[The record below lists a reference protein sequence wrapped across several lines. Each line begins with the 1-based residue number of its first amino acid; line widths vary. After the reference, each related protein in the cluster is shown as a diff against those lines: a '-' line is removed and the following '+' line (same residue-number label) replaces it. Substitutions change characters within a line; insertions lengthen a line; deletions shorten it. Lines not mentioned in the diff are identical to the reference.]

1 MTTKSF
7 TRVDFCKLL
16 LCGPLYVMLTLL
28 VIEAALS
35 AGTTYLVIQAGKD
48 VANDVFVLSSLL
60 WILLAQATSYVVGA
74 ISWLFAERAGF
85 GAFGRYMHRFAKTN
99 RGQPTLLSDRHQR
112 EVTEPFLT
120 NESFQIY
127 FELMY
132 EVESVLRL
140 FLSLVFTAIVL
151 GMEIDGSLPITYAI
165 VFVVCVGL
173 QYRMRYISANAYLEN
188 QRRTNR
194 MTAHSYTAWDN
205 VFSGNAYSYR
215 LWNREFKLRLRTA
228 LRAQIRAIMIREGM
242 SSAFGILSLAIVFAG
257 IVFAAYNA
265 NHDTAI
271 LVALAT
277 TIPRQIDLSHTVLG
291 LAEGGNDLIAIW
303 SRIGGAVDH
312 FALQPDSKFDKR
324 IKPPKLVL
332 TENEKTLD
340 VRSAA
345 DAIDAVRSRATGRI
359 NVRGGNGSG
368 KSSLLALL
376 KRELGNKAFYWP
388 TTDRLAFEFA
398 AHARDAA
405 YAKTFSTK
413 KEEEE
418 SDGEHSDAPDA
429 KKLGYSA
436 GEWQIS
442 TLREIV
448 EKTNAR
454 YYLLDEWDA
463 NLDDNNRAV
472 AEALMNQLASRAR
485 VVEIS
490 HRDAKTRSAR

>member
-1 MTTKSF
+1 MKVASF
-7 TRVDFCKLL
+7 TRIDFCKQL
-16 LCGPLYVMLTLL
+16 LCGPLYVMLSLL
-28 VIEAALS
+28 VVEAALS
-35 AGTTYLVIQAGKD
+35 AGTTYLVIQTGKD
-48 VANDVFVLSSLL
+48 LANDEFVLTSLI
-60 WILLAQATSYVVGA
+60 WILVVQATSYVVGA

-85 GAFGRYMHRFAKTN
+85 GAFGRYMHRFAKIN

-112 EVTEPFLT
+112 EATEPFLT
-120 NESFQIY
+120 NESFHIY

-140 FLSLVFTAIVL
+140 FLSLVFNAIVL
-151 GMEIDGSLPITYAI
+151 GMEIDGSLPITYAV

-173 QYRMRYISANAYLEN
+173 QFRMRNVSANAYLEN

-205 VFSGNAYSYR
+205 IFSGNRYSYR
-215 LWNREFKLRLRTA
+215 LWNFEFKSRLRAA

-257 IVFAAYNA
+257 IVLAAYNA

-303 SRIGGAVDH
+303 SRIGGAVEH
-312 FALQPDSKFDKR
+312 FALKPDAKFAKR
-324 IKPPKLVL
+324 VKAPKL
-332 TENEKTLD
+332 TLSEHGNAIA
-340 VRSAA
+340 VHSPE
-345 DAIDAVRSRATGRI
+345 DAINAVRRATTGRI

-376 KRELGNKAFYWP
+376 KNELGAQAFYWP

-398 AHARDAA
+398 ARAREAA
-405 YAKTFSTK
+405 LAQAGN
-413 KEEEE
+413 KENDDDEG
-418 SDGEHSDAPDA
+418 DGEHSDAPDA
-429 KKLGYSA
+429 KKLGFSA
-436 GEWQIS
+436 GEWQIR
-442 TLREIV
+442 TLKEIV

-463 NLDDNNRAV
+463 NLDGNNRAI
-472 AEALMNQLASRAR
+472 ADALMNELAARAR

-490 HRDAKTRSAR
+490 HRDGKALSA